1 MNRTTLLLIVAALAG
16 GLVLGGCQTAMKEP
30 SASAQPAAAAG
41 PYDKPGFQIEV
52 DDGRLWVLK
61 PGEAKSGKYVTL
73 IGAGPHG
80 MTVRALERDTALE
93 YIAAKPGFDV
103 EVQDGRLW
111 VLKPGQEKSGKY
123 VTLIGAG
130 PQNMTLRA
138 LDMDTA
144 LAYLAAKP
152 GYDVQAEEGRL
163 WVLKPGQEKS
173 GKYATRIAAGP
184 KSATLRGVDMETLD
198 AYLADKHPVGAA
210 TVRTLFDGLIG
221 RHPGTTVE
229 LAWNQPFLTHDGRRL
244 FSVGVMTSH
253 LLAAPWSA
261 AVLDAFR
268 PVLTREHALTVNSR
282 TFRLPLDWEIDER
295 LLDAIVTAE
304 RAAQADRV

>member
-1 MNRTTLLLIVAALAG
+1 MNRTNSLLIVAALAG
-16 GLVLGGCQTAMKEP
+16 GLVLAGCQTAMKEP

-41 PYDKPGFQIEV
+41 PYDKPGFQVEV

-61 PGEAKSGKYVTL
+61 PGEEKSGKYVTL

-80 MTVRALERDTALE
+80 MTVRALERDTALA
-93 YIAAKPGFDV
+93 YIAARPGFNA

-144 LAYLAAKP
+144 LEYLAAKP
-152 GYDVQAEEGRL
+152 GFEVEVQEGRL

-173 GKYATRIAAGP
+173 GKYVTLIGAGPQNMTLRALDMDTALEYLAAKPGFNVEAQDGRLWVLKPGQEKSGKHVAKIAAGP
-184 KSATLRGVDMETLD
+184 RSATLRGVDMETLD
-198 AYLADKHPVGAA
+198 AYLAY
-210 TVRTLFDGLIG
+210 
-221 RHPGTTVE
+221 
-229 LAWNQPFLTHDGRRL
+229 
-244 FSVGVMTSH
+244 
-253 LLAAPWSA
+253 
-261 AVLDAFR
+261 R
-268 PVLTREHALTVNSR
+268 P
-282 TFRLPLDWEIDER
+282 
-295 LLDAIVTAE
+295 
-304 RAAQADRV
+304 

>member
-1 MNRTTLLLIVAALAG
+1 MNRTHLLLIVAALAG

-41 PYDKPGFQIEV
+41 PYDKPGFEVEV

-80 MTVRALERDTALE
+80 MTVRALERDTALQ

-103 EVQDGRLW
+103 EVDDGRLWVLKPGQEKSGKYATLIGAGPQGMTLRALDQETALEYLATKPGFDVEVQEGRLW

-173 GKYATRIAAGP
+173 GKHVAKIGAGP
-184 KSATLRGVDMETLD
+184 QNATLRGVDIETLD
-198 AYLADKHPVGAA
+198 AYLAY
-210 TVRTLFDGLIG
+210 
-221 RHPGTTVE
+221 
-229 LAWNQPFLTHDGRRL
+229 
-244 FSVGVMTSH
+244 
-253 LLAAPWSA
+253 
-261 AVLDAFR
+261 R
-268 PVLTREHALTVNSR
+268 P
-282 TFRLPLDWEIDER
+282 
-295 LLDAIVTAE
+295 
-304 RAAQADRV
+304 